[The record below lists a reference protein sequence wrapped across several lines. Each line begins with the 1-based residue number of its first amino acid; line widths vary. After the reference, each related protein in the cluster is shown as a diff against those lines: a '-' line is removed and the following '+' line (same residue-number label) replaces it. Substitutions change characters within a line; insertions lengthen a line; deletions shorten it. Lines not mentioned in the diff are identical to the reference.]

1 MVGFSCYSCLF
12 LQQFELFLQ
21 HDFSLSARTQ
31 SQVTKAEIARAV
43 PDAKKAMLA
52 PPKEAAKARFF
63 PDAVFEEDRDY
74 LLGTLEKEGA
84 TDMQVCVCWVPV

>member
-1 MVGFSCYSCLF
+1 MIMSVFF
-12 LQQFELFLQ
+12 LSHFTVVALPLY
-21 HDFSLSARTQ
+21 
-31 SQVTKAEIARAV
+31 SQVTKAEISHAV

-74 LLGTLEKEGA
+74 LLSTLEKEGA
-84 TDMQVCVCWVPV
+84 TDMQVC